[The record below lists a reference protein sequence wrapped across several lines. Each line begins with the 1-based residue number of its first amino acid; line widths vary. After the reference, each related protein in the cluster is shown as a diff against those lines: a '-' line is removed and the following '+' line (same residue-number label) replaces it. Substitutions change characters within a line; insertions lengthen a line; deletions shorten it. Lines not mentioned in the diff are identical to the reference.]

1 MLLKMK
7 MPSHFCH
14 LAGYCP
20 RRHHVL
26 PALTCALAIWAVG
39 CHQKDQST
47 EVPTSASPPTQT
59 DATTPAPASPAPVAN
74 PGTSVTAA
82 TNALPDLRPL
92 NQALLS
98 WRLQNRRVPA
108 TFEEFAASTDVQ
120 IPPLPPGKKYVI
132 NSHGLISVVNR

>member
-7 MPSHFCH
+7 MPLHFCH
-14 LAGYCP
+14 LACYCP

-26 PALTCALAIWAVG
+26 PALTCALAILAVG
-39 CHQKDQST
+39 CHRKDQGT
-47 EVPTSASPPTQT
+47 EAPPAVPPPTQT
-59 DATTPAPASPAPVAN
+59 DATTPAPASPVPAVN
-74 PGTSVTAA
+74 PGTAT

-108 TFEEFAASTDVQ
+108 SFEEFAASTDVP

-132 NSHGLISVVNR
+132 NSHGLISVVDR